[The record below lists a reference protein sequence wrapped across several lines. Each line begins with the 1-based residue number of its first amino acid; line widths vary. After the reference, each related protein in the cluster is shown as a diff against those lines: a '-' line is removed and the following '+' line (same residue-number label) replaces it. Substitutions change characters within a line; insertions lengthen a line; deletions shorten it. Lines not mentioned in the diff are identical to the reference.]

1 MEILPIGSV
10 VKLKNGEAKLM
21 IINRAPL
28 YNQDGEI
35 GYFDYSACVYPLG
48 KVEEQVYF
56 FNNENI
62 ETVYFEGY
70 KDEQE
75 ELFQQEYE
83 EKIKDVKYPKFKIE
97 DQ

>member
-10 VKLKNGEAKLM
+10 VRLKNGDVKLM
-21 IINRAPL
+21 VLNRAPL
-28 YNQDGEI
+28 YNKGGVI
-35 GYFDYSACVYPLG
+35 GYFDYSACIYPAG

-62 ETVYFEGY
+62 EEVYFEGY

-75 ELFQQEYE
+75 DKFQEQYE
-83 EKIKDVKYPKFKIE
+83 EKMKDINYPKFTIE
-97 DQ
+97 E